1 MNKPEHW
8 DRIKEIVGEALERAP
23 SERAAYLAVAC
34 SGDASIRDQVESLL
48 SAHAKA
54 GDLSQSALIG
64 ELLDTPSESHFVGP
78 YRLFRK
84 LGEGGMG
91 QVWLAEQTSPV
102 NRKVALKLIR
112 VGMLHSVVLQR
123 FQSER
128 QALAIM
134 AHPAI
139 AKVLDA
145 GATASG
151 QPYFVMEY
159 VDGPPITEYCDQ
171 KKLSIRDRLRLFIQV
186 CEGIQ
191 HAHQKAIIHRDIK
204 PANILVIEVDG
215 NPRPQIIDF
224 GLAKTVAPP
233 LEGETLFT
241 QAGAF
246 LGTPGYTSPEQTD
259 PAVADIDTRADVY
272 SLGVVLYE
280 LLTGALPFDAQQL
293 KKQPLEKVLQVL
305 REEEPPSPSTKV
317 STDGKNSEAQAELRG
332 VDQQELVSLL
342 RGDLDWITMK
352 ALERDRERRY
362 GSPHELALDLE
373 RYLENRTVYARPA
386 SAGYRL
392 RKYIQRHRV
401 AVAVACG
408 ALVLLIAFVVMQ
420 GIQIRRI
427 TRERDRANRITD
439 FMTSMFK
446 VSDPSEAR
454 GNSVTAREILDK
466 SSKEIETGL
475 SHDPELQSQLMATMG
490 QVYATLGLI
499 PQGRSMLEK
508 AVEIGRRTERTPSR
522 STLHAMG
529 VLGFALL
536 RDGKYA
542 DAEKVLREAVD
553 GDRRVLGADNLETLT
568 ATRYLAYTLDVQGK
582 STEADKMQRE
592 SLQIAKRALGP
603 EHWETLLSMNVMANI
618 LDDER
623 KLPEAEEL
631 YRQTLSIQQ
640 RTLGTD
646 HPDTLTTASNLA
658 AVMQEQGRL
667 EEAEKLERETL
678 ATRLRVLGPDHPDSM
693 ATKLNLGNT
702 LDSEGRYPE
711 AEKLYLETIAVQT
724 RVLGAES
731 PDTLMTTSN
740 LGNTLRREGRYA
752 EAEKLQRQTLEIK
765 RRVIGADNPETKKA
779 AGELAATLSS
789 SGKYEEAKKYY
800 SARMEELAKSGN
812 TGDLENGWYDFA
824 CGAALAGQKD
834 EALEYLRQAIEH
846 GYTDFAHIRIDD
858 DLKSLR
864 GDSRFENLLHDAETR
879 AASNANGPAA
889 H

>member
-1 MNKPEHW
+1 MTKPEHW
-8 DRIKEIVGEALERAP
+8 DRIKAIVGEALERPP
-23 SERAAYLAVAC
+23 SQRPAYLDAAC
-34 SGDASIRDQVESLL
+34 SGDSSIRAEVESLL

-54 GDLSQSALIG
+54 GDFSQSASIG
-64 ELLDTPSESHFVGP
+64 QLLDVAAESQSIGP
-78 YRLFRK
+78 YRLIRK

-102 NRKVALKLIR
+102 HRKVALKLIR
-112 VGMLHSVVLQR
+112 LGMLHSVVLQR

-139 AKVLDA
+139 AKVFDA
-145 GATASG
+145 GTTDSG

-159 VDGPPITEYCDQ
+159 VDGPPITEYCDR
-171 KKLSIRDRLRLFIQV
+171 KKLPIRDRLRLFIQV

-224 GLAKTVAPP
+224 GLAKTVAPVVA
-233 LEGETLFT
+233 GETLFT

-259 PAVADIDTRADVY
+259 PAVQDIDTRADVY

-280 LLTGALPFDAQQL
+280 MLTGTLPFDSQQL
-293 KKQPLEKVLQVL
+293 KKQPLEKVLQAL
-305 REEEPPSPSTKV
+305 REEDPPSPSTKV
-317 STDGKNSEAQAELRG
+317 STDRGNSELRAELRG
-332 VDQQELVSLL
+332 VERQELVSLL

-352 ALERDRERRY
+352 ALERERERRY
-362 GSPHELALDLE
+362 SSPHELARDLE
-373 RYLENRTVYARPA
+373 RYLENRTVQARPA

-401 AVAVACG
+401 AVAVASG
-408 ALVLLIAFVVMQ
+408 ATALLIAFVVMQ

-475 SHDPELQSQLMATMG
+475 SKDPELQAQLMSTMG
-490 QVYATLGLI
+490 QVYIGMGLF
-499 PQGRSMLEK
+499 PEAKTMLEK
-508 AVEIGRRTERTPSR
+508 AIATGHRVESTPSR

-529 VLGFALL
+529 LLGFIFL
-536 RDGKYA
+536 RQGQYA
-542 DAEKVLREAVD
+542 DAEKLLRETVE
-553 GDRRVLGADNLETLT
+553 GDRRVIGAEKPDTLSV
-568 ATRYLAYTLDVQGK
+568 TRYLAFVLEVQGK
-582 STEADKMQRE
+582 YAEADKVQRE
-592 SLQIAKRALGP
+592 SLEVARRALGP

-618 LDDER
+618 LDDEK
-623 KLPEAEEL
+623 KLPEAEQM
-631 YRQTLSIQQ
+631 YRETWAIQQ
-640 RTLGTD
+640 RTLGAE

-658 AVMQEQGRL
+658 GTLQEEGRL

-678 ATRLRVLGPDHPDSM
+678 TTRIRVLGADHPDTM

-702 LDSEGRYPE
+702 LDSEGRYAE
-711 AEKLYLETIAVQT
+711 AEQMYLEAIEVQT
-724 RVLGAES
+724 RVLGAEN
-731 PDTLMTTSN
+731 PDTLMTKSN
-740 LGNTLRREGRYA
+740 LANTLRKEGRYA

-765 RRVIGADNPETKKA
+765 RRVLGADNPETKKA
-779 AGELAATLSS
+779 AGELASTLSS

-800 SARMEELAKSGN
+800 LARIEALTKAGVPN
-812 TGDLENGWYDFA
+812 DVGNGWYDFA

-834 EALEYLRQAIEH
+834 EALEHLPPSHRSR
-846 GYTDFAHIRIDD
+846 IR
-858 DLKSLR
+858 
-864 GDSRFENLLHDAETR
+864 
-879 AASNANGPAA
+879 
-889 H
+889 

>member
-1 MNKPEHW
+1 MTKPERW
-8 DRIKEIVGEALERAP
+8 DRIKEIVGEALERPP
-23 SERAAYLAVAC
+23 SERAVYLDVAC
-34 SGDASIRDQVESLL
+34 SRDASIRGEVESLL

-54 GDLSQSALIG
+54 GDLSQSASIG
-64 ELLDTPSESHFVGP
+64 ELLETPSESQFVGP
-78 YRLFRK
+78 YRLIRK

-139 AKVLDA
+139 AKVFDA

-159 VDGPPITEYCDQ
+159 VDGPPITEYCDR

-224 GLAKTVAPP
+224 GLAKTVAPVIA
-233 LEGETLFT
+233 GETLFT

-259 PAVADIDTRADVY
+259 PAVQDIDTRADVY

-280 LLTGALPFDAQQL
+280 LLTGALPFDTQQL
-293 KKQPLEKVLQVL
+293 KKQPLDKVLRVL
-305 REEEPPSPSTKV
+305 REEEPPTPSTKV
-317 STDGKNSEAQAELRG
+317 TTDGKNSEARAEMRG
-332 VDQQELVSLL
+332 VDSQQLASLL

-362 GSPHELALDLE
+362 GSPYELASDVE
-373 RYLENRTVYARPA
+373 RYLENRTVQARPA

-392 RKYIQRHRV
+392 RKYVRRNRV
-401 AVAVACG
+401 AVAVGSG
-408 ALVLLIAFVVMQ
+408 ALALLMAFVVTQ
-420 GIQIRRI
+420 GIQLRRI

-454 GNSVTAREILDK
+454 GNSITAREILDK

-475 SHDPELQSQLMATMG
+475 SKDPELQAQLMSTMG
-490 QVYATLGLI
+490 QVYIGLGLF
-499 PQGRSMLEK
+499 PQAK
-508 AVEIGRRTERTPSR
+508 AVLEEAIATSHRVERTPSR
-522 STLHAMG
+522 STLHSMG
-529 VLGFALL
+529 LLGFILL
-536 RDGKYA
+536 RQGQYA
-542 DAEKVLREAVD
+542 DAEKLLRETVD
-553 GDRRVLGADNLETLT
+553 GDRRVIGAEKPDTLSV
-568 ATRYLAYTLDVQGK
+568 TRYLAYTLEVQGK
-582 STEADKMQRE
+582 YAEADKLQRE
-592 SLQIAKRALGP
+592 SLEVARRALGP

-618 LDDER
+618 LDDEKR
-623 KLPEAEEL
+623 LPEAEQL
-631 YRQTLSIQQ
+631 YRQTLEIQQ
-640 RTLGTD
+640 RTLGAE

-658 AVMQEQGRL
+658 GTLQEEGRL
-667 EEAEKLERETL
+667 EEAERLERETL
-678 ATRLRVLGPDHPDSM
+678 AARSRILGIDHPDTM

-711 AEKLYLETIAVQT
+711 AERLYLEAIEVQT
-724 RVLGAES
+724 QVLGAEN
-731 PDTLMTTSN
+731 PDTLMTKSN
-740 LGNTLRREGRYA
+740 LANTLRKEGRYA

-765 RRVIGADNPETKKA
+765 RRVLGADNPETKKA
-779 AGELAATLSS
+779 AGELASTLSS
-789 SGKYEEAKKYY
+789 SGKYEEAKRYY
-800 SARMEELAKSGN
+800 TGRIEALTKSGDSS
-812 TGDLENGWYDFA
+812 DLGNAWYDFA

-834 EALEYLRQAIEH
+834 EALESLRQAIDH
-846 GYTDFAHIRIDD
+846 GYTDFAHIRIED
-858 DLKSLR
+858 DLNSLR
-864 GDSRFENLLHDAETR
+864 GDSRFESLLHDAETR
-879 AASNANGPAA
+879 APFNASGPAA